1 MGGGHM
7 GGAQFYVGLTPT
19 PTLFPL
25 LPYLPYSPTLGSS
38 NSWVFPSLC
47 PPREPGTPPQLEL
60 PLCPCAPSAPVRV
73 VRGG

>member
-25 LPYLPYSPTLGSS
+25 LPYLSYSPTLGSS

-47 PPREPGTPPQLEL
+47 PPREPGTPPN
-60 PLCPCAPSAPVRV
+60 
-73 VRGG
+73 

>member
-1 MGGGHM
+1 MARATGLPKGRRELVGGGHM

-47 PPREPGTPPQLEL
+47 PPREPGTPPN
-60 PLCPCAPSAPVRV
+60 
-73 VRGG
+73 